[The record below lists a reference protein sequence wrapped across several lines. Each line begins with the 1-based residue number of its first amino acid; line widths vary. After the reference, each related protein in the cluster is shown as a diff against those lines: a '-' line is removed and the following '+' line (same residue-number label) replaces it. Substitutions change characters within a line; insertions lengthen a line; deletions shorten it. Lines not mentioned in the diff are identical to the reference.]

1 MKRLFLPFE
10 ANSLVFELKI
20 EIVIKLIQSTLNL
33 DMCIVILGSCNLN
46 SELDDQTKYFIA

>member
-1 MKRLFLPFE
+1 MKRLFLPFK